1 MLDSMRSFGA
11 LVVLLATALPGAAVI
26 AWTRP
31 GTSRAGALGAA
42 LALSPIVGGGLIALG
57 VRAGMPW
64 AGALWALL
72 GVSAAAAALG
82 AVRGALD
89 GWAMSAPG
97 PRPAWIAAA
106 LGVLLLGGMFAA
118 SEWWQL
124 YGDAWTHEPIV
135 RALLAHGVPPPDPWY
150 AGFTLQYAWLYHA
163 WVAALVAATGL
174 STFGIMAYL
183 AVVSFAALALI
194 AGDLAGRIHPQAAGW
209 TTALLL
215 LGMNGAFLFT
225 LPVIVGQSLFGASGS
240 PALLAQAF
248 AGVTHNADRAGDLL
262 RWFGAQ
268 TWFGNKFAGATPL
281 SLGLAA
287 LTAWLAGLW
296 RVLDAPSPRRGELV
310 LLGLCAASA
319 GLMHPVLLLF
329 LGVTTGLWWIA
340 SPLGGAGDPHAGF
353 VRATPPALATAIFLV
368 IPAAYFA
375 GILAPSAG
383 HFRPPFDLSAAK
395 LLGLLLAVLPAL
407 ACAALGARV
416 FATRGTG
423 ARLWLLWTLGA
434 ALFTV
439 LLRLPG
445 TWAFFTVDKTSY
457 LAWLPLALL
466 GGGAFAA
473 LIGRLPRGARFALA
487 ALVLVPPT
495 LLALGARALDPR
507 FAWRQPWQE
516 PGMAR
521 LRAELPP
528 DALLIVPPGD
538 IDTPIFLARDVFDEE
553 KIDGFVR
560 GYDPGELVARRALV
574 DSLYR
579 AGVVSQ
585 ALLDRLSGFGRP
597 VYAIWPDQAGP
608 EWQGRTPGVPQRL
621 FRAEGPVPP
630 FAGGGWKTYG
640 DSYAVLTL
648 VPPKGRP

>member
-1 MLDSMRSFGA
+1 MPDFMKYS
-11 LVVLLATALPGAAVI
+11 VVLVATLLPGAAMI

-31 GTSRAGALGAA
+31 ATSRAGALGAT
-42 LALSPIVGGGLIALG
+42 LALSPIVGGALVALG
-57 VRAGMPW
+57 VSAGLSW

-72 GVSAAAAALG
+72 GLAALAIALG
-82 AVRGALD
+82 AARGAFAS
-89 GWAMSAPG
+89 WRVSAPG
-97 PRPAWIAAA
+97 ARAAWISAA
-106 LGVLLLGGMFAA
+106 LGVLVLGGMFAA

-135 RALLAHGVPPPDPWY
+135 RALLTHGVPPPDPWY
-150 AGFTLQYAWLYHA
+150 AGFRLQYAWLYHA

-174 STFGIMAYL
+174 STFGIMSYL
-183 AVVSFAALALI
+183 AVVSFAALALV
-194 AGDLAGRIHPQAAGW
+194 AGDLAGRLHPHAAGW
-209 TTALLL
+209 TTAFVL
-215 LGMNGAFLFT
+215 LGMNGAFVFT
-225 LPVIVGQSLFGASGS
+225 LPVIAGQALFGASGS
-240 PALLAQAF
+240 PALFAQAF
-248 AGVTHNADRAGDLL
+248 DGVTRNADRAGDLL

-287 LTAWLAGLW
+287 LTAWLAALW
-296 RVLDAPSPRRGELV
+296 RVLDTTTPRRRDLV
-310 LLGLCAASA
+310 LLGACAACA

-329 LGVTTGLWWIA
+329 LGVTTTLWWVA
-340 SPLGGAGDPHAGF
+340 SPLAGAGDPHASF
-353 VRATPPALATAIFLV
+353 VHATRPALATAASLV

-383 HFRPPFDLSAAK
+383 HLAPPFDLSAAK
-395 LLGLLLAVLPAL
+395 LTGLSLSVLPAL
-407 ACAALGARV
+407 VCAGLGARAFV
-416 FATRGTG
+416 AWGQ
-423 ARLWLLWTLGA
+423 APRLWLLWTLAA

-439 LLRLPG
+439 ALRLPG

-457 LAWLPLALL
+457 LAWIPLALV
-466 GGGAFAA
+466 GGGAFAT
-473 LIGRLPRGARFALA
+473 LLGRLPRGARFALA

-495 LLALGARALDPR
+495 GLALGARVLDPR

-521 LRAELPP
+521 LRAELPA

-538 IDTPIFLARDVFDEE
+538 IDTPIFLARDAFDEE

-560 GYDPGELVARRALV
+560 GYDPDELIARRALV

-585 ALLDRLSGFGRP
+585 VLLDRLTEFGRP
-597 VYAIWPDQAGP
+597 VYAVWPDQAGP
-608 EWQGRTPGVPQRL
+608 AWQARTPGVPQRL
-621 FRAEGPVPP
+621 FRAEGRMPP
-630 FAGGGWKTYG
+630 FAGSGWKTFG

-648 VPPKGRP
+648 VPPRGRM